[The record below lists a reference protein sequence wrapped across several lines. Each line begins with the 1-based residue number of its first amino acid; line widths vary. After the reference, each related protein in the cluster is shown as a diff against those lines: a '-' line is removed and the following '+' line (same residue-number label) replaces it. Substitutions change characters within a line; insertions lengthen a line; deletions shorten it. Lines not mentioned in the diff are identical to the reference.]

1 MPNANQDSLERF
13 VLAQERDYPIAYAE
27 LREGLK
33 RSHWMWYIFP
43 QLRGLGYSPMSHY
56 YGIISL
62 DEAEAYLAHELLGA
76 RLRDI
81 GRLLIELPTNDPKLI
96 FGDIDAQKLHSSL
109 TLFDALGTEPLFA
122 DLLSKFFS
130 GRKDRTT
137 LDKIKKNAI

>member
-1 MPNANQDSLERF
+1 MPNENQDSLERF

-62 DEAEAYLAHELLGA
+62 DEAEAYLAHELLGT
-76 RLRDI
+76 RLRNI
-81 GRLLIELPTNDPKLI
+81 GRLLIELPTMTL
-96 FGDIDAQKLHSSL
+96 SSSSAISMHRSC
-109 TLFDALGTEPLFA
+109 TLASRSLMH
-122 DLLSKFFS
+122 
-130 GRKDRTT
+130 
-137 LDKIKKNAI
+137 